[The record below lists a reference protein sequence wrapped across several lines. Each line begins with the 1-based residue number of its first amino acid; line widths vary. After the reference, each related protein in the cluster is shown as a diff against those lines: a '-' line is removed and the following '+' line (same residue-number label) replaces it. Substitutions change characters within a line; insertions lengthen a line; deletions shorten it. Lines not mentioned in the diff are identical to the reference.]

1 MSTLTLCLWA
11 VVAEDPPLQGPTM
24 SSVALSLT
32 AETAGLC
39 ASSAGGTE
47 VKYGGKIGEEVTQLQ
62 TCWAETEEET
72 GGSSAVQCS
81 VEWSGV

>member
-1 MSTLTLCLWA
+1 
-11 VVAEDPPLQGPTM
+11 M

-39 ASSAGGTE
+39 ASSAGGSE
-47 VKYGGKIGEEVTQLQ
+47 VKYGGKIREEVTQ
-62 TCWAETEEET
+62 TCWAETQEET

-81 VEWSGV
+81 VV

>member
-39 ASSAGGTE
+39 WHSSAGGTE
-47 VKYGGKIGEEVTQLQ
+47 VNYGGRSREEVTQ
-62 TCWAETEEET
+62 TCWAQTQAIEET
-72 GGSSAVQCS
+72 GGSSAVEI
-81 VEWSGV
+81 VLE